1 MTHIANVTEDYASK
15 VPNAHFRHGDYVYWT
30 GLETKALAEIL
41 GITFIGY
48 RELQQLQAINWAS
61 YQESAR

>member
-30 GLETKALAEIL
+30 SSETQALAEAL
-41 GITFIGY
+41 GFTFIGY
-48 RELQQLQAINWAS
+48 RELQKLQITNWEH
-61 YQESAR
+61 ESERVR